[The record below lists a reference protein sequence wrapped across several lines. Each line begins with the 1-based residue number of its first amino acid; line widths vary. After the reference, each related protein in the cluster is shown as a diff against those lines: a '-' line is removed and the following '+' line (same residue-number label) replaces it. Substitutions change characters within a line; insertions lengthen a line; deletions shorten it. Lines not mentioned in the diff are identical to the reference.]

1 MPSWF
6 LPIGLLIA
14 TLAAIIASQALISG
28 VFTLVNE
35 AMKLKL
41 WLKMKVNHPTDWLG
55 QVYIPGINWVL
66 MIGCLIV
73 VLFFKKSSNMEAAYG
88 LAITIDMMMT
98 SLLQWCIKKQIPI
111 AKSL

>member
-1 MPSWF
+1 MMVSFSVNTNGSSATLMPSWF
-6 LPIGLLIA
+6 LPIGLFIA

-55 QVYIPGINWVL
+55 RVYILVSTG
-66 MIGCLIV
+66 
-73 VLFFKKSSNMEAAYG
+73 SS
-88 LAITIDMMMT
+88 
-98 SLLQWCIKKQIPI
+98 
-111 AKSL
+111 